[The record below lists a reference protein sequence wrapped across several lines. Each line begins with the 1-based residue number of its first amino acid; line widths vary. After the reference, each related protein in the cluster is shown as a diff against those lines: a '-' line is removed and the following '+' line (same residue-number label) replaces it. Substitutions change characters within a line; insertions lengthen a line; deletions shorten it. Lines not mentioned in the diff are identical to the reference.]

1 MKMDVTI
8 NFLQLSTSSNF
19 SLRYVCIDCNQDD
32 LGSSYTI
39 EGNLSNI
46 LFHTHTESGLLITS
60 DAKIVLL

>member
-1 MKMDVTI
+1 M
-8 NFLQLSTSSNF
+8 LQSIFCNSPLLLIF
-19 SLRYVCIDCNQDD
+19 PCIMFALIDNQDD